1 MYQHRLAAGIIV
13 VANRTDDPRL
23 QEAWKMKV
31 PIVLIPGFP
40 WKQQIPCVD
49 GDSVNGVF
57 KAVNYLVGLG
67 HKRIAFLNGPSNSKY
82 TLERL
87 EAFRQALRRTH
98 LPFDESI
105 LREYDFTQ
113 EMGYEKMKELLR
125 GKEIPSAVLMI
136 NDYSAM
142 GVFQAAK
149 EMSLRIP
156 FDISVVGFGDIPFA
170 HMMDPPLTTVHLPFH
185 EVGYKAAEMVIR
197 LMQGKKLKQK
207 HIIFPTEL
215 IIRKSTASVMN

>member
-1 MYQHRLAAGIIV
+1 M
-13 VANRTDDPRL
+13 
-23 QEAWKMKV
+23 
-31 PIVLIPGFP
+31 VLILGDPLQKEIPSVDRDSFSAVH
-40 WKQQIPCVD
+40 QIIEHL
-49 GDSVNGVF
+49 S
-57 KAVNYLVGLG
+57 GLG
-67 HKRIAFLNGPSNSKY
+67 HNRIGFLHGPQNSKY

-125 GKEIPSAVLMI
+125 GKEIPSAVLMM

-185 EVGYKAAEMVIR
+185 EMGYKAAEMVIR